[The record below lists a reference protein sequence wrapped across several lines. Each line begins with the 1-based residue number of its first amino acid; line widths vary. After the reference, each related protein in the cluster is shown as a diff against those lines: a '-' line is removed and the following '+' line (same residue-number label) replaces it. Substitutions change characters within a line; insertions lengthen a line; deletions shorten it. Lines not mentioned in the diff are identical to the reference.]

1 MLVYKRVFHTIP
13 YITGRFVPIQFRP
26 RGPLQIM
33 NSYSRC
39 AAQSAVIQL
48 TWVTQKQSHILW
60 FLMYVLYI
68 YIDIH
73 MDIDMDMDLDMDIDM
88 QVSLVMG
95 GGTPN

>member
-1 MLVYKRVFHTIP
+1 MRSAERRHSADLGDPEAKP
-13 YITGRFVPIQFRP
+13 YSMVPNVCI
-26 RGPLQIM
+26 
-33 NSYSRC
+33 
-39 AAQSAVIQL
+39 
-48 TWVTQKQSHILW
+48 
-60 FLMYVLYI
+60 LYI